1 MGGVRKKAY
10 LAVPETPVGMKR
22 IKESKLFFKEG
33 NSDKVYEVD
42 LSEVGPDQYTVNF
55 RYGRRGSTLK
65 EGSKTAT
72 PVAMA
77 AAQVIFDS
85 LELEKRKKGYQSESE
100 MFQPLPTVATAT
112 DAPPATRQEAILRRI
127 SALANGQTEF
137 KTVWKLS
144 VACAYSRSFMR
155 T

>member
-1 MGGVRKKAY
+1 
-10 LAVPETPVGMKR
+10 MKR

-72 PVAMA
+72 PVALA
-77 AAQVIFDS
+77 AALILFDS

-100 MFQPLPTVATAT
+100 MFQPLPTIATDT
-112 DAPPATRQEAILRRI
+112 DAPPATRNEAILH
-127 SALANGQTEF
+127 
-137 KTVWKLS
+137 
-144 VACAYSRSFMR
+144 
-155 T
+155 